1 MFLWEAIWYTITI
14 SNYWETRMD
23 QTIDQK
29 VVNNAISAYFW
40 LWTIMLFNRDN
51 PLIHNDFVRGH
62 SKTAA
67 LLHLWVI
74 FIFIFFDI
82 FSFLWN
88 HSIFW
93 VSIQHILITISLLAI
108 FAGLAFWAKK
118 AYSRE
123 EFSIMDFRIL
133 TKTENILKVNK
144 NTVHREQDKTSIIL
158 SYIPFAW
165 YLLYPKFAKYAT
177 IRSVN
182 KINLYSSLIILLFF
196 TSGREDTAWLLLL
209 LYIIFVVFS
218 AFKLYIQDEI
228 SVLNLENVW
237 SFEELYIR
245 LKAFILYIYNYSK
258 RDHRYREY
266 ELYLKIEKAAVV
278 KQNKLMLKSLL
289 PKKSLPFPKWILYVP
304 FINLVWLFFLD
315 SKYKT
320 HIINGMCVNVLLIVI
335 WLITWFNSA
344 YSVFILFPIF
354 YGIAYHRKIDY
365 RFPAIYDIA
374 KVEMLAWWKAKQAA
388 KRINELRKEEKE
400 VVLTVKDSQKQ

>member
-1 MFLWEAIWYTITI
+1 MGQI
-14 SNYWETRMD
+14 
-23 QTIDQK
+23 IDQK

-40 LWTIMLFNRDN
+40 LWAIMLLNRDN

-62 SKTAA
+62 SKTAV
-67 LLHLWVI
+67 LLHLGI
-74 FIFIFFDI
+74 FFVFIFFDI

-88 HSIFW
+88 HSISW
-93 VSIQHILITISLLAI
+93 VSIWHILITISLLAI
-108 FAGLAFWAKK
+108 FAGLSLWAKK

-123 EFSIMDFRIL
+123 EFSIVEFRAL
-133 TKTENILKVNK
+133 TKTENILRVNK

-158 SYIPFAW
+158 SYVPFAW

-228 SVLNLENVW
+228 SVLNLESVW

-289 PKKSLPFPKWILYVP
+289 PKKSIPFPKWILYIP

-320 HIINGMCVNVLLIVI
+320 HIINGMCVNVLLIAI
-335 WLITWFNSA
+335 WFFSSFNSP

-365 RFPAIYDIA
+365 RFPVIYDIA
-374 KVEMLAWWKAKQAA
+374 KVEMLAWWKAKKAA
-388 KRINELRKEEKE
+388 KRINELRKEETE
-400 VVLTVKDSQKQ
+400 VLLTVKDVEKTKTKI